1 MHGLLWFTIH
11 QRHSTIMEKNFP
23 ALSTVSSRKILDKCG
38 RTANST
44 ALPRGDAL
52 KFLLQWGYQWKWP
65 FWSELPHCDCSL
77 FKNQTTGLGNGS
89 PVRNGDARDMAQW
102 GHNKRPLTKESCTQT
117 WKQRMSW
124 ACCFPFKMISQQ
136 MSWNAHPHNQSQCP
150 CHMKTDLNCIIAIS
164 FLSHARAIWPDH
176 ISTVLRLQIAGV
188 RSDLSDIPCEYQGC
202 VRSQVIPSRA
212 PAMITMH
219 FAKNLPRGLNG
230 PRSKLSGLR
239 CTNEFTPGL
248 LLLEVNAKI
257 RFNFNLISTVCVA
270 LGT

>member
-52 KFLLQWGYQWKWP
+52 NFLLQWGYQWKWP

-164 FLSHARAIWPDH
+164 SYLMREPFDLIIFLLFFGFKSLGSEVTCRTSPVNTRAAFG
-176 ISTVLRLQIAGV
+176 LRSSPAGPQLW
-188 RSDLSDIPCEYQGC
+188 SLCICQEFAE
-202 VRSQVIPSRA
+202 RSQRS
-212 PAMITMH
+212 
-219 FAKNLPRGLNG
+219 
-230 PRSKLSGLR
+230 RSKLSGLR